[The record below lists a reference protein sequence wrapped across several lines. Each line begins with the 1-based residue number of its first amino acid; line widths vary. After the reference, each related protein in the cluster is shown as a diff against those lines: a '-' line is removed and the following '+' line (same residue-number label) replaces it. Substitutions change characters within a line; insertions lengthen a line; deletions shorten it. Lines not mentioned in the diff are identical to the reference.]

1 MSTYLGRTLGAALL
15 TRGMD
20 VTNVYLVRH
29 GQQIRGDN
37 DSPESLAY
45 DAHLS
50 DTGRRQADA
59 VGRALAGSDLDV
71 VYSSNLVRAHDTG
84 KAIASSYGH
93 EVCVDERLKEISVFR
108 DVPEE
113 QSYEQAVGLEKAV
126 EATTR
131 MVETLTWD
139 SIAIGEGSR
148 EFRSRVH
155 TAIWEIV
162 RRHRNKNIAIAC
174 HGGVINA
181 FLCEEYGLDRDFLFR
196 PAHAGITR
204 VRFSEDRAIM
214 LSGNELTHLE
224 DEDIL
229 TF

>member
-1 MSTYLGRTLGAALL
+1 MSNFLGRALGAALL
-15 TRGMD
+15 TRAMD

-29 GQQIRGDN
+29 GQQVRGDQ
-37 DSPESLAY
+37 DSPESKAY

-50 DTGRRQADA
+50 DTGRQQAQA
-59 VGRALAGSDLDV
+59 VGRALADADLDV
-71 VYSSNLVRAHDTG
+71 VYSSKLARAHDTG

-93 EVCVDERLKEISVFR
+93 EVHVDERLNEVRIFR
-108 DVPEE
+108 DVPEQ
-113 QSYEQAVGLEKAV
+113 QSFEQAVGPEKAS
-126 EATTR
+126 ATINR
-131 MVETLTWD
+131 MIETLKWD
-139 SIAIGEGSR
+139 SLPLGEGSD

-155 TAIWEIV
+155 TAIWDIV
-162 RRHRNKNIAIAC
+162 RQHPSKRIAIAC

-181 FLCEEYGLDRDFLFR
+181 FLAEEYGLDRDFLFR

-204 VRFSEDRAIM
+204 VRFSGDRAIM
-214 LSGNELTHLE
+214 LTGNEIGHLE